1 MKHIELAT
9 EKVSSIFNDVAAIL
23 ASLPVGGKVTQKDIQ
38 NQLAEKYGIPSLQ
51 VYNVVQF
58 ILPYPGI
65 KVQRGKNGG
74 LVKLFDVDDVSEH
87 DGKTFEE
94 EVIEESDKQ
103 YDELFNSSDD
113 FADKMQP
120 IINT

>member
-1 MKHIELAT
+1 
-9 EKVSSIFNDVAAIL
+9 
-23 ASLPVGGKVTQKDIQ
+23 
-38 NQLAEKYGIPSLQ
+38 LQ

>member
-23 ASLPVGGKVTQKDIQ
+23 AALPVGGKVTQKDIQ